1 MQDDVA
7 RQRIESRRW
16 QRVPNSEVRHV
27 WQSDCDEDCESHG
40 DTATVGPNY
49 YQDSGEPC
57 CCTCGNVYSYVQTE
71 VNKT

>member
-40 DTATVGPNY
+40 DTATPPEATKEPSGTNFESRGKQGDFK
-49 YQDSGEPC
+49 QD
-57 CCTCGNVYSYVQTE
+57 
-71 VNKT
+71 